1 MVNQQILDYIKQQL
15 QQGINKEQIKSSL
28 MANNWQEA
36 DINEAFALISNSA
49 SILQSPIPP
58 QTMMASL
65 PGATAILSSA
75 WSLYKQRL
83 GTFLGIMVIP
93 MLVLIGLLAV
103 LAGGGFLGLTLLS
116 SRFAA
121 GGIGLL
127 IVLAIVFFVAI
138 FISQAWGQTALLYAI
153 KDSQEGI
160 GIGEAYRRGWHKIFS
175 YWWVSLLA
183 GFITMGGFLLL
194 VVPGIIFAIW
204 FSLAMFILIAEDLK
218 GMNALLKSREY
229 VKGKWGS
236 IFWRFFFIGALSL
249 IISLVPILI
258 FSFLKIPFGAQ
269 ISRFV
274 IGLFLTPLVMSYS
287 FLVYSNLKAVKG
299 EVAFTPTGGKK
310 AAFIFVGILGIL
322 LIPAI
327 LFSTVFLSLGSARE
341 KVRDAKRQADIRQ
354 IQVGLELYYDDNSGK
369 YPFSLNEL
377 SPKYLPS
384 ALVDPSTNQ
393 PYQYQLQQNG
403 TDYQVC
409 TQLEST
415 KNQKCVTSKF

>member
-1 MVNQQILDYIKQQL
+1 MINQQILDYIKQQL
-15 QQGINKEQIKSSL
+15 QQGVSREQIKSSL
-28 MANNWQEA
+28 MTNGWSES
-36 DINEAFALISNSA
+36 DINEAFTSLSNNSVP
-49 SILQSPIPP
+49 LPQSPISQ
-58 QTMMASL
+58 QTQASL
-65 PGATAILSSA
+65 PGATAIFGQA

-83 GTFLGIMVIP
+83 GTFLGIMIIP
-93 MLVLIGLLAV
+93 MLVLIGLLAL

-116 SRFAA
+116 SKFAV

-127 IVLAIVFFVAI
+127 ILLAIVFFLAI

-153 KDSQEGI
+153 KDSQERI
-160 GIGEAYRRGWHKIFS
+160 GVVESYRRGWHKILS
-175 YWWVSLLA
+175 YYWVSLLA

-194 VVPGIIFAIW
+194 IVPGIIFAVW
-204 FSLAMFILIAEDLK
+204 FSLAMFIIIAEDLK
-218 GMNALLKSREY
+218 GMNALLKSKEY

-236 IFWRFFFIGALSL
+236 ILWRFFFIGALSL
-249 IISLVPILI
+249 IISFVPVLI
-258 FSFLKIPFGAQ
+258 FSFLKIPYGAE

-274 IGLFLTPLVMSYS
+274 IGLFLTPLVMAYS

-299 EVAFTPTGGKK
+299 EIAFAPTGGKK
-310 AAFIFVGILGIL
+310 ATFIFVGILGIL
-322 LIPAI
+322 VIPAI

-341 KVRDAKRQADIRQ
+341 KGRDARRQADINQ
-354 IQVGLELYYDDNSGK
+354 IRVGLEIFYSEQNR

-377 SPKYLPS
+377 SPQYLPTTP
-384 ALVDPSTNQ
+384 VDPSTNQ

-415 KNQKCVTSKF
+415 KDQKCVSSQF

>member
-1 MVNQQILDYIKQQL
+1 MINQQILDYIKQQL
-15 QQGINKEQIKSSL
+15 QQGVSREQIKSSL
-28 MANNWQEA
+28 MANSWQET
-36 DINEAFALISNSA
+36 DINEAFALISNST
-49 SILQSPIPP
+49 PTPP
-58 QTMMASL
+58 QTTMTSL
-65 PGATAILSSA
+65 PGATAILSQA

-103 LAGGGFLGLTLLS
+103 LAGGGFLGLALLS
-116 SRFAA
+116 SKFAA
-121 GGIGLL
+121 GGIGLF

-160 GIGEAYRRGWHKIFS
+160 GVGEAYRRGWHKIFS

-274 IGLFLTPLVMSYS
+274 IGLFLTPLVMAYS

-341 KVRDAKRQADIRQ
+341 KARDARRQADIRQ

-393 PYQYQLQQNG
+393 PYQYQLQPNG